1 MIKRKDIKSLENVE
15 LGVPSEPDAYLW
27 RKDVNG
33 IAQVPYQFSS
43 DFSKFYCQNTFL
55 I

>member
-1 MIKRKDIKSLENVE
+1 MILRPDIGETPENVE

-27 RKDVNG
+27 RKDRNG

-43 DFSKFYCQNTFL
+43 GFSEF
-55 I
+55 